1 MNLTPQ
7 AIAREVAE
15 TGFSAGPLEKVFRLM
30 ALLDALSSHPFL
42 KTRIALKGGT
52 ALNLFHFDVPRLS
65 VDIDLNYIGAA
76 DRETMLTERPKMVRF
91 LRKVDARAVLVLI
104 EKKMAGMAGEDFLI

>member
-7 AIAREVAE
+7 SLAGAVAA
-15 TGFSAGPLEKVFRLM
+15 TGFGAEPLEKVIRLM
-30 ALLDALSSHPFL
+30 ALLDALHSHPFL

-65 VDIDLNYIGAA
+65 VERVLGA
-76 DRETMLTERPKMVRF
+76 
-91 LRKVDARAVLVLI
+91 
-104 EKKMAGMAGEDFLI
+104 